1 MPILMLS
8 GAKDEVVPKE
18 HMQALWEVV
27 ARRGEKKKLNGSEY
41 EIGLKRAKYM
51 EFEDG
56 THSKLDDLMPGVFL
70 IMFLDDTCVQ
80 PGYWTAVTE
89 FMTSVVAPMQSSRPR
104 PF

>member
-56 THSKLDDLMPGVFL
+56 THSKLDDLMPGVFFDYVSRRHL
-70 IMFLDDTCVQ
+70 CAAGILDSCDEV
-80 PGYWTAVTE
+80 YD
-89 FMTSVVAPMQSSRPR
+89 
-104 PF
+104 